1 MNHCILEGKKSTS
14 ALYNPLGKRGE
25 VTQGPD
31 SKPRR
36 QRPPRSAFLSY
47 LPSLDEPHLSFIKER
62 YSKDTES
69 RQTRQLKKEKKG
81 QGKGEQTLNPRKE
94 EAEPDYLRPLVL
106 STIAE
111 SPLELQLENV
121 TRPQLCNLIY
131 TLIKGRA

>member
-1 MNHCILEGKKSTS
+1 MKYT
-14 ALYNPLGKRGE
+14 R
-25 VTQGPD
+25 GPD

-36 QRPPRSAFLSY
+36 QLPPKSAFLSY
-47 LPSLDEPHLSFIKER
+47 LPSFDEPHLSFIKEG

-69 RQTRQLKKEKKG
+69 HQTRQLKKEKKG

-94 EAEPDYLRPLVL
+94 EAEPGHYLRPLVL

-111 SPLELQLENV
+111 SPLEPQLENV